1 MSNVQGG
8 TGPDTGKI
16 FDLQERLVDYAV
28 RIIRVVDALGGSR
41 AAAHIGGQVL
51 RSGTSPAANYAEAQS
66 AESRADFIHKIKVVL
81 KELRETRV
89 WLTVIAR
96 AGLVKPATRLEYLLH
111 ESEELIA
118 IFVRSEQTARRNSKR
133 SPAT

>member
-1 MSNVQGG
+1 MSKGAQ
-8 TGPDTGKI
+8 GPDAGKI